1 LLDGIQ
7 CDNQIVITAKTNVR
21 MNQAMRTSFQ
31 VAVDH
36 LSELIGSTFS
46 NASYQG
52 KRPARNVSGME
63 AGRGGCG
70 GCGGGRLGR
79 GGRGRGLGG
88 RGTNTQ
94 NGKFHNGVDIS
105 DMTRNFTYD
114 EWRKLGPDAQIRTAR
129 EEANM
134 SPTRKRSV
142 AAVIAEPV
150 EENPVTPVDNEDKE
164 DPGSNGSGFGSE
176 AYSNK
181 RRGVARCQQSC
192 RHRVG

>member
-1 LLDGIQ
+1 
-7 CDNQIVITAKTNVR
+7 
-21 MNQAMRTSFQ
+21 MNHAMRTSFQ

-63 AGRGGCG
+63 AGCG
-70 GCGGGRLGR
+70 GR
-79 GGRGRGLGG
+79 GGRGGGRQELGG
-88 RGTNTQ
+88 RGRGRGGRGMNTR

-114 EWRKLGPDAQIRTAR
+114 EWRKLGPDVIAQIRAAR
-129 EEANM
+129 EEANE
-134 SPTRKRSV
+134 SPTKKRSI

-150 EENPVTPVDNEDKE
+150 DNTPVTPVDNEEKD
-164 DPGSNGSGFGSE
+164 DLASNGSGFGSG

-181 RRGVARCQQSC
+181 RRGVARRQQS
-192 RHRVG
+192 